1 MLAKPAIRGI
11 CNANLLLAA
20 FIEQIQKTRL
30 CNFVTIGG
38 ASWAAI
44 ALVRS
49 IVYIGTP
56 AMVTDRAFPISFNRG
71 LA

>member
-1 MLAKPAIRGI
+1 MLAKPAIGRV

-30 CNFVTIGG
+30 CNFVAIGG
-38 ASWAAI
+38 ALWAAI

-56 AMVTDRAFPISFNRG
+56 TMVADRALPISFNRG